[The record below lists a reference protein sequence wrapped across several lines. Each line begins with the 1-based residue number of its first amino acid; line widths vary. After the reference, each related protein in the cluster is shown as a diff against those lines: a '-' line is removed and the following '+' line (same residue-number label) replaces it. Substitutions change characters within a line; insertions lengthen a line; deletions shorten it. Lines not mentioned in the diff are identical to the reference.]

1 MKRKEN
7 DLLRLTE
14 ETEEQEIEMGRRR
27 NTQKKNTEQ
36 RKGRTTVW
44 HRHPLQAYCLTAAVS
59 LRHQQHCLATPGNLL
74 TIVAPILCALPF
86 LSFVCR
92 T

>member
-27 NTQKKNTEQ
+27 NTQKKKTQNKE
-36 RKGRTTVW
+36 RVEPPSGIAI
-44 HRHPLQAYCLTAAVS
+44 HCEHTA
-59 LRHQQHCLATPGNLL
+59 
-74 TIVAPILCALPF
+74 
-86 LSFVCR
+86 
-92 T
+92 